1 MLVGEAYRM
10 RMLEVRRHTMRRKP
24 GQHLSQEGIDLARL
38 VGAESGPYSLVV
50 TSPLPRAV
58 ETAIAMGFE
67 VDETEESLGLIS
79 SGSGYGWPRPF
90 SGVSEAVRAGGRAAK
105 FAREMAS
112 VWRSIVE
119 RVPESAQALVVTHG
133 GIVELGAV
141 AAVPDQPH
149 ETWGDAIECCEGV
162 RLTFDG
168 GFTGCEVLRVPDEY
182 HLVEN

>member
-1 MLVGEAYRM
+1 
-10 RMLEVRRHTMRRKP
+10 MRRKP
-24 GQHLSQEGIDLARL
+24 GQHLSQDGIDLARL
-38 VGAESGPYSLVV
+38 VGAGAGPFSLVV

-67 VDETEESLGLIS
+67 VDETDEALGRIP
-79 SGSGYGWPRPF
+79 SGSGYGWPASF
-90 SGVSEAVRAGGRAAK
+90 AGISEAVRPGGGAAK
-105 FAREMAS
+105 GAGEMAS

-119 RVPESAQALVVTHG
+119 RVPESAQALIVTHG

-141 AAVPDQPH
+141 AALPDCPH
-149 ETWGDAIECCEGV
+149 AAWGDAIGYCEGV